1 MSNDK
6 NRSLLDCNHKKITV
20 KVLLKVN
27 NGDKND
33 FSWTATTGNNNVLK
47 VNNGDKNDFSW
58 TATTGNNNVLK
69 VNSDDKN
76 VVKLSHKDKI
86 NVVKMTHKDKTMKSL
101 SM

>member
-20 KVLLKVN
+20 KVL
-27 NGDKND
+27 
-33 FSWTATTGNNNVLK
+33 LK